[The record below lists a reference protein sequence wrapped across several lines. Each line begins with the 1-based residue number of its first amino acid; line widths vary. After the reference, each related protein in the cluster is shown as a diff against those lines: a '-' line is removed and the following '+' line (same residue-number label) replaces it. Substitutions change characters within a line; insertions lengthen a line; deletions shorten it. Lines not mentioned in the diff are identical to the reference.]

1 MVTIYPEFETNELD
15 LVTLYK
21 FHQRLIIHG
30 RSRSQKTFRP
40 GSILSMKYMN
50 DILLIYF
57 GLNIN
62 MNMCL
67 FIHVYIYIHVYR
79 YSASYE
85 SQWRRRANKLERK
98 SSPVPLSVALMVW
111 AVVMYP
117 QQLESAAVD
126 VATLGLLDARML
138 QLTHLFHGSV

>member
-67 FIHVYIYIHVYR
+67 FIHIYIY
-79 YSASYE
+79 
-85 SQWRRRANKLERK
+85 
-98 SSPVPLSVALMVW
+98 
-111 AVVMYP
+111 MYIDI
-117 QQLESAAVD
+117 QQVTNPSDEEGP
-126 VATLGLLDARML
+126 TN
-138 QLTHLFHGSV
+138 